1 MNRKFVLL
9 CDYGL
14 DDAVA
19 TIFLLDSRDKS
30 DTVDIIPIGGNSEV
44 TVAYRNA
51 QTLLASYEG
60 SVEGVRI
67 VDTRGVAQPWAK
79 LPSIH
84 GEDGLGDILPVA
96 ESSVKV
102 LSYDEWINEDT
113 APFILVSLGPC
124 TMTEDILKRKAV
136 SELLIMAGCVA
147 EEPNFNGYEFNHCLD
162 IPAFER
168 CVKYPH
174 KIATLDT
181 CRTPLFNYAD
191 RIYEGK
197 TLLERLTNRAI
208 ELAKARH
215 PENCY
220 IYDYITVNYLFNP
233 DLFTEREMVDKDGN
247 ILTELKVIK

>member
-19 TIFLLDSRDKS
+19 TVFLLDNRDET
-30 DTVDIIPIGGNSEV
+30 DAVDIVPIGGNSEV
-44 TVAYRNA
+44 GVAYRNA

-60 SVEGVRI
+60 NLKGVRI
-67 VDTRGVAQPWAK
+67 VDTRNVSQPWAK

-84 GEDGLGDILPVA
+84 GEDGLGDILAPK
-96 ESSVKV
+96 ESSVAV
-102 LSYDEWINEDT
+102 LSYDEWIKEDSGAFT
-113 APFILVSLGPC
+113 LVSLGPC
-124 TMTEDILKRKAV
+124 TLTEDILKKKGAD
-136 SELLIMAGCVA
+136 ELLIMAGCVN
-147 EEPNFNGYEFNHCLD
+147 ENPNFNGYEFNHALD

-181 CRTPLFNYAD
+181 CRTPSFNYANRRYD
-191 RIYEGK
+191 GK
-197 TLLERLTNRAI
+197 TLFEKLTNRVI

-215 PENCY
+215 PNNCY
-220 IYDYITVNYLFNP
+220 IYDYITVNYLFKP
-233 DLFTEREMVDKDGN
+233 ELFTFQKSVDSDGN
-247 ILTELKVIK
+247 ILNELKVIE